1 MGFGTMLHRV
11 IAQQIPPQPRIGF
24 LFRCGLMEV
33 IESLLHLFYGT
44 EGTLDLP
51 FGPCCGF
58 AASFALGEMGAHFNP
73 EIAHY
78 LLKHLATSNRPIVHI
93 MWPFVLCGL
102 TARWSVLLRGRSSVW
117 PHNRLQRL
125 EPLEERRIIAPDGF
139 STACRSSLC
148 GHVARLE
155 RFRLHPQCNFGIAIR
170 RLQADMAQPSTN
182 DIHFHPGFQQMDRRR
197 MAKDMRRNATRH
209 GIRPTLLQMGCVATH
224 EF

>member
-1 MGFGTMLHRV
+1 MDQMPGQLGQEFGVER
-11 IAQQIPPQPRIGF
+11 AEQ
-24 LFRCGLMEV
+24 
-33 IESLLHLFYGT
+33 
-44 EGTLDLP
+44 TLDLAP
-51 FGPCCGF
+51 SLRARDGGIDK
-58 AASFALGEMGAHFNP
+58 AEAQAGRDLLEMVAG
-73 EIAHY
+73 EIA
-78 LLKHLATSNRPIVHI
+78 AVIRI

-102 TARWSVLLRGRSSVW
+102 TARWSVISWGRSSVW